1 MTTIIQ
7 TGEKTFI
14 TDNGRGTTMTLSF
27 NEVCGYW
34 QVMSDNAA
42 RRAYRTLGVKI
53 FRSLAEVEQAYK
65 AWRGISAL
73 VGA

>member
-1 MTTIIQ
+1 MATIIQ
-7 TGEKTFI
+7 TGEKTFT
-14 TDNGRGTTMTLSF
+14 TDNGRGTTMTLRF
-27 NEVCGYW
+27 NDVCGYW

-53 FRSLAEVEQAYK
+53 FNSLADVEQAYK
-65 AWRGISAL
+65 TFRGISAL